1 MSDVNARIGVQI
13 DTSQALAELKSLQ
26 RQLALFHTSVSKG
39 SASAAAQQR
48 NMQQNLLN
56 SINATGKFSAQM
68 GVVRTST
75 ESFTNALEKNK
86 LSMREYFR
94 YAGGSTKTFGRLFKS
109 EFDTIGKVA
118 QERVKK
124 LQTQYIKLGRDASG
138 AMKAISVMPTS
149 LNMKDYG
156 TQVALAAQKQALF
169 NQLLKQGSTNLLNF
183 GKNTQWAGRQL
194 MVGFTIPLAYLGTAA
209 AKTFMDLE
217 AQAIRF
223 KRVYGDIFTTTEQT
237 NEALENVRQLA
248 ESFTKYGIAVVDTM
262 KMAADAAAMGKQGA
276 DLTAQ
281 VAQATRLAVLG
292 GVEQGQALE
301 TTISIT
307 NAFGTAAEDLA
318 KKINFLNAVEN
329 QTVVSIEDLTIAIPK
344 AGPVVKQLG
353 GDVEDLAFFLTAM
366 KEGGINASEGANA
379 LKSGLAALINPT
391 KKASEML
398 ADMGIN
404 IKAIVEGNQGNIQ
417 KTVIDFARAL
427 DTLDPLNRARAIE
440 QLFGKF
446 QFSRLS
452 TLFQNVTKDGTQASK
467 VLGLTTNSVEQLAI
481 MSERELGVLEDAVG
495 TKFKKAI
502 QDLKLTLEPVGKTF
516 LEAVTPIA
524 QSVAGLLDKFNNL
537 GDGTKKFIVIA
548 TTLVGIIGPVLL
560 MTFGL
565 LMNAVANGIKLFAI
579 MRTGFLKLG
588 GNSKILAE
596 QTNYLNSEQLE
607 AATVA
612 ASLNQAHNR
621 LTQQFTLEASAV
633 RALRQAYIDAT
644 VAAANFARS
653 NPGMMIPGRGG
664 APKKFARGTA
674 SVPGKGNKDNVP
686 AVLMP
691 GEAVIP
697 TDIAQNPKVQPIIE
711 ALLSGKLQAFGTG
724 TGNAQPF
731 ANSPQFQPKMDLSGP
746 SAQVLGINPSQV
758 NDLVAGRSRT
768 TETNEAF
775 AARNAALLARM
786 NARKSATASS
796 LVFGHAV
803 DHKQVSGAKVSEQFR
818 QLGFGRENLYTAVGF
833 DIPKEMNSQLNRKNS
848 TVTAGAYR
856 KAILDNNS
864 LRTMTISLSKQG
876 IPDSDAL
883 RVAKEIRTNL
893 LKSLNSLPDNA
904 LINDRMIY
912 SRMGNERS
920 GIMGALAKSADP
932 IVSRSARTL
941 LGAASTSAVGGS
953 AIKTD
958 KLKSID
964 DVIKAVQKT
973 NSNPILVK
981 KLNELKAIDP
991 KLLIPTSLNDKGEI
1005 VAYRRPE
1012 ITGGKITKNNVIN
1025 GLIDGKFKSQREFL
1039 GGGRQVLK
1047 ITKSMN
1053 DRFDRLIGKQ
1063 PPKETVAVRARGEY
1077 KVDAKGNLI
1086 PLTGQNTERKPA
1098 SVQTTSRNVADN
1110 RTTTLRPGETVVQR
1124 MRRLRGFAN
1133 APQVDPKT
1141 GSTTLGEASQSAR
1154 LSRAQLLAAVEKI
1167 SLKEAKRRIAAE
1179 SKLTNAM
1186 NESTEAQKTTRQ
1198 KLSEFSSKAS
1208 VGIGA
1213 VSGLTIA
1220 ASFAGG
1226 KLGEMAQTI
1235 MPFVFGLQ
1243 GITALLP
1250 MLANPW
1256 VAIIAAIALV
1266 GGILIKMAKDI
1277 EKARKEGVD
1286 LANAMS
1292 MTSKKLVDLSVIAG
1306 TVSASEEAARRRKN
1320 IVSGTV
1326 EGQRQFGQNVL
1337 ESGFGKQI
1345 LADIETQAKDGKS
1358 IKEISQNLANNLAV
1372 AVAQGAVTTSQARSI
1387 AAALGE
1393 ELGSYEIPA
1402 LVSGKLVS
1410 LLGPNGENLA
1420 SDPLQ
1425 VTLQIQK
1432 DSMKRQADSF
1442 KTAIDGAINESTV
1455 PNVLSRLAGFG
1466 LIAGGAA
1473 ATVLT
1478 GGAAAPLG
1486 AAAAATG
1493 AGLMVGG
1500 EYDANKRKAV
1510 NVKLAA
1516 AAVELGIQEVSN
1528 NQGLVDSLNKQYD
1541 IKLQSAKT
1549 ESEINTIQDERKVA
1563 LDQLN
1568 SSNAKALALLVSQ
1581 RSQLGEDAFTK
1592 GIKAAADAMYKEG
1605 PMAVFKDQAIEA
1617 LNKLK
1622 DSDFKA
1628 QLQIGLAS
1636 GQVSPAVI
1644 TKILATASGNK
1655 GFETSFNL
1663 LVDKQGLA
1671 DAALIAELLPTEGA
1685 TDTTR
1690 TLMLSYINN
1699 NSENFDKDMQALS
1712 FLNQI
1717 NPTYGIT
1724 LDLKA
1729 NGIQQLATATNALR
1743 QVETLPDK
1751 LTKEAVAK
1759 LAEEKPGEWKAFYD
1773 QWAILSE
1780 GKDVINKNLKVAFD
1794 VVSNDPNFKGF
1805 GTSAGKSV
1813 AELIAKGGIL
1823 PGPVPTGPTPPSSS
1837 NKTRDT
1843 FLDDLLVKLKLFRK
1857 ESVKATG
1864 GWNELLKQLGKGKTI
1879 DGFNGVVNKLSKL
1892 KVNESVLQFAEG
1904 LDAENAAKFFNKV
1917 TDKAKN
1923 GKLVLNQYGKALN
1936 QLFPTIQAGT
1946 YLRAQEKIKNENN
1959 IQIKAMDIL
1968 RKKGVDAA
1976 TALKMLEDP
1985 ATAAAVATGKITPE
1999 AFTKMANETKKATAA
2014 AKQFEAALKAV
2025 QFEADEAAE
2034 GAAEQLSERFEFGFL
2049 EIERKARATFKSINK
2064 MTPEEMELSVALDER
2079 SIDKIQNTIS
2089 DINSKIKSYNRTLD
2103 LIGRQETAITET
2115 YDQKIDSLNKQRDAL
2130 ESIKSINSFLISQ
2143 QQKQLG
2149 IANALTQGD
2158 ISAAASAAQEM
2169 RAEAAQE
2176 SLNRMGVGLET
2187 AATNLELQKQ
2197 RELSSITAVV
2207 NGQKLTRKQIET
2219 EIITL
2224 SDQIYNIE
2232 TVQLEPLQRQAD
2244 LKRQLLS
2251 DLAFQIEREQKSL
2264 QINGMTRSEWNFI
2277 QQYVEASNKESNSL
2291 KINIDGIATSSTTA
2305 SGAWASILAS
2315 MQAAST
2321 LSFNTPGAGTPS
2333 DTGTPFG
2340 QAGSTTG
2347 STTGTTKTTTTK
2359 TSTGSTVTVKSGNTL
2374 SGIAKKAGVSL
2385 SSVIKAN
2392 PQIKNPSLIKPGQ
2405 KIKIPG
2411 KMYGGMVKPMSMG
2424 GIVPNYLATGGRIGS
2439 DSVPTML
2446 TPGEFVMNKAAT
2458 AEFGPML
2465 SMLNESKYPSMI
2477 GNRGSTQVPV
2487 NNVSTSVSDNSTA
2500 VYNYNL
2506 GFSINGSNANANDI
2520 ARVVMREIKNVDAQ
2534 RVRGQRV

>member
-1 MSDVNARIGVQI
+1 
-13 DTSQALAELKSLQ
+13 
-26 RQLALFHTSVSKG
+26 
-39 SASAAAQQR
+39 
-48 NMQQNLLN
+48 
-56 SINATGKFSAQM
+56 M

-118 QERVKK
+118 QDRVKR
-124 LQTQYIKLGRDASG
+124 LQTQYVKLGRDASG
-138 AMKAISVMPTS
+138 AMKAISVTPTS

-169 NQLLKQGSTNLLNF
+169 NQLVKQGSTNLLNF

-237 NEALENVRQLA
+237 NEALNNVRELA

-262 KMAADAAAMGKQGA
+262 KMAADAAAMGKTGA

-524 QSVAGLLDKFNNL
+524 QSVAKLLDKFNNL

-596 QTNYLNSEQLE
+596 QTNYLSVEQLE

-621 LTQQFTLEASAV
+621 LTQQFNIEASAV

-644 VAAANFARS
+644 VAAANFART

-674 SVPGKGNKDNVP
+674 SVPGRGNKDNVP

-697 TDIAQNPKVQPIIE
+697 TDIAQNPQVQPIIE

-724 TGNAQPF
+724 TGDAQPF

-775 AARNAALLARM
+775 AARSAALLARM
-786 NARKSATASS
+786 NAKKSATASN

-856 KAILDNNS
+856 QAILDNNS

-893 LKSLNSLPDNA
+893 LKSLNSLPDSA
-904 LINDRMIY
+904 LINDKMIY

-920 GIMGALAKSADP
+920 GIMGALTKSTDP

-953 AIKTD
+953 KIKTD

-1063 PPKETVAVRARGEY
+1063 PQKETVAVKARGEY
-1077 KVDAKGNLI
+1077 KVDAKGNLV

-1098 SVQTTSRNVADN
+1098 SIQTTSRNVADN
-1110 RTTTLRPGETVVQR
+1110 RTTTLNPGETVVQR

-1141 GSTTLGEASQSAR
+1141 GSTTLGQVSQSAR

-1179 SKLTNAM
+1179 GKLTNAM
-1186 NESTEAQKTTRQ
+1186 NESTEAQKTTKQ

-1208 VGIGA
+1208 LGIGA

-1243 GITALLP
+1243 GIVALLP

-1256 VAIIAAIALV
+1256 VAAVAAIAVV
-1266 GGILIKMAKDI
+1266 GGTLYKMSKDM
-1277 EKARKEGVD
+1277 EKARQEGIN

-1292 MTSKKLVDLSVIAG
+1292 MTSKKIVDLSVISG

-1337 ESGFGKQI
+1337 GSEFGKQI
-1345 LADIETQAKDGKS
+1345 LADIEIQSKSGQS
-1358 IKEISQNLANNLAV
+1358 IKQISQNLANNLAV

-1420 SDPLQ
+1420 TNPLQ
-1425 VTLQIQK
+1425 VTLEIQRA
-1432 DSMKRQADSF
+1432 SMDKQAQAF
-1442 KTAIDGAINESTV
+1442 QTAIKGVLENKNTFAGAKLDMAPTSIFDRFKNLFDPTT
-1455 PNVLSRLAGFG
+1455 LFDYFG
-1466 LIAGGAA
+1466 ERKQSAK
-1473 ATVLT
+1473 LT
-1478 GGAAAPLG
+1478 
-1486 AAAAATG
+1486 
-1493 AGLMVGG
+1493 
-1500 EYDANKRKAV
+1500 
-1510 NVKLAA
+1510 A
-1516 AAVELGIQEVSN
+1516 AAVELGLQEVAQ
-1528 NQGLVDSLNKQYD
+1528 NQGLVDSLNRQYD
-1541 IKLQSAKT
+1541 IKLRSAKT
-1549 ESEINTIQDERKVA
+1549 EQEINTIQEERKVA

-1568 SSNAKALALLVSQ
+1568 TSNANALNLLIKQ
-1581 RSQLGEDAFTK
+1581 KDQLGVDGFTK

-1622 DSDFKA
+1622 DSKFKTE
-1628 QLQIGLAS
+1628 LQVGLAS
-1636 GQVSPAVI
+1636 GQVSPTVI
-1644 TKILATASGNK
+1644 TKILSTAAGNK
-1655 GFETSFNL
+1655 GFETGFKI

-1671 DAALIAELLPTEGA
+1671 DASLISELLPSEGA
-1685 TDTTR
+1685 NDTTR
-1690 TLMLSYINN
+1690 TLMLGYINN
-1699 NSENFDKDMQALS
+1699 NEEDFDKDMQALS

-1743 QVETLPDK
+1743 QVEALPDK

-1773 QWAILSE
+1773 QWTILSE
-1780 GKDVINKNLKVAFD
+1780 GKDFVNKNIKVAFD
-1794 VVSNDPNFKGF
+1794 VVSNDPNFTGF
-1805 GTSAGKSV
+1805 GSAAGQSA
-1813 AELIAKGGIL
+1813 AEIIAKGGIL
-1823 PGPVPTGPTPPSSS
+1823 PGPIPTGPDPVD
-1837 NKTRDT
+1837 NKTKNRDT
-1843 FLDDLLVKLKLFRK
+1843 LLDDLLLKLKLFRK
-1857 ESVKATG
+1857 ESVNAMG

-1879 DGFNGVVNKLSKL
+1879 DDFNGVVNKLSRL

-1904 LDAENAAKFFNKV
+1904 LDAENAAKFFNKI

-1923 GKLVLNQYGKALN
+1923 GKLVLNDYGKALN

-1959 IQIKAMDIL
+1959 IQIKALDIL
-1968 RKKGVDAA
+1968 KKKGVDAA

-1985 ATAAAVATGKITPE
+1985 AMAAAVATGKITPE
-1999 AFTKMANETKKATAA
+1999 AFTKMATETKKATAA
-2014 AKQFEAALKAV
+2014 TKEFEAALKAV
-2025 QFEADEAAE
+2025 QFEADELAE
-2034 GAAEQLSERFEFGFL
+2034 GAAEQLSERFDFGFL
-2049 EIERKARATFKSINK
+2049 EIERKARAAFKSINK

-2079 SIDKIQNTIS
+2079 SIDKIQNEIG

-2149 IANALTQGD
+2149 LANALTQGD

-2169 RAEAAQE
+2169 RAESAQE
-2176 SLNRMGVGLET
+2176 ALNRMGSGLET
-2187 AATNLELQKQ
+2187 AANNLEVQKQ

-2219 EIITL
+2219 EIVTL

-2232 TVQLEPLQRQAD
+2232 VVQLEPLQRQAD

-2251 DLAFQIEREQKSL
+2251 DLAFQIDREQKSL
-2264 QINGMTRSEWNFI
+2264 QINGMTRNEWNFI

-2305 SGAWASILAS
+2305 AGAWASILES
-2315 MQAAST
+2315 MKAAS
-2321 LSFNTPGAGTPS
+2321 SFSVPGTGAPGS
-2333 DTGTPFG
+2333 GTPFG
-2340 QAGSTTG
+2340 QAGSATK
-2347 STTGTTKTTTTK
+2347 TGTATV
-2359 TSTGSTVTVKSGNTL
+2359 SSGSTVTVKSGNTL
-2374 SGIAKKAGVSL
+2374 SGIAKAAGVSL
-2385 SSVIKAN
+2385 SDVIKAN
-2392 PQIKNPSLIKPGQ
+2392 PQISNPNLIRPGQ
-2405 KIKIPG
+2405 VIKIPG

-2424 GIVPNYLATGGRIGS
+2424 GMVPKYLATGGRIGS

-2446 TPGEFVMNKAAT
+2446 TPGEFVMNKRAT

-2477 GNRGSTQVPV
+2477 GNGFGAQTPI

-2534 RVRGQRV
+2534 RIRGQRV

>member
-118 QERVKK
+118 QDRVKR

-138 AMKAISVMPTS
+138 AMKAISVTPTS

-169 NQLLKQGSTNLLNF
+169 NQLVKQGSTNLLNF

-262 KMAADAAAMGKQGA
+262 KMAADAAAMGKTGA

-524 QSVAGLLDKFNNL
+524 QSVAKLLDKFNNL

-596 QTNYLNSEQLE
+596 QTNYLSVEQLE

-621 LTQQFTLEASAV
+621 LTQQFNIEASAV

-644 VAAANFARS
+644 VAAANFART

-674 SVPGKGNKDNVP
+674 SVPGRGNKDNVP

-697 TDIAQNPKVQPIIE
+697 TDIAQNPQVQPIIE

-724 TGNAQPF
+724 TGDAQPF

-775 AARNAALLARM
+775 AARSAALLAKM
-786 NARKSATASS
+786 NAKKSATASN

-893 LKSLNSLPDNA
+893 LKSLNSLPDSA
-904 LINDRMIY
+904 LINDKMIY

-920 GIMGALAKSADP
+920 GIMGALTKSTDP

-953 AIKTD
+953 KIKTD

-1063 PPKETVAVRARGEY
+1063 PQKETVAVKARGEY
-1077 KVDAKGNLI
+1077 KVDAKGNLV

-1098 SVQTTSRNVADN
+1098 SIQTTSRNVADN
-1110 RTTTLRPGETVVQR
+1110 RTTTLNPGETVVQR

-1141 GSTTLGEASQSAR
+1141 GSTTLGQVSQSAR

-1179 SKLTNAM
+1179 GKLTNAM
-1186 NESTEAQKTTRQ
+1186 NESTEAQKTTKQ

-1208 VGIGA
+1208 LGIGA

-1243 GITALLP
+1243 GIVALLP

-1256 VAIIAAIALV
+1256 VAAVAAIAVV
-1266 GGILIKMAKDI
+1266 GGTLYKMSKDM
-1277 EKARKEGVD
+1277 EKARQEGIN

-1292 MTSKKLVDLSVIAG
+1292 MTSKKIVDLSVISG

-1337 ESGFGKQI
+1337 GSEFGKQI
-1345 LADIETQAKDGKS
+1345 LADIEIQSKSGQS
-1358 IKEISQNLANNLAV
+1358 IKQISQNLANNLAV

-1420 SDPLQ
+1420 TDPLQ
-1425 VTLQIQK
+1425 VTLEIQRA
-1432 DSMKRQADSF
+1432 SMDKQAQAF
-1442 KTAIDGAINESTV
+1442 QTAIKGVLENKNTFAGAKLDMAPKSIFDRFKNLFDPTT
-1455 PNVLSRLAGFG
+1455 LFDYFG
-1466 LIAGGAA
+1466 ERKQSAK
-1473 ATVLT
+1473 LT
-1478 GGAAAPLG
+1478 
-1486 AAAAATG
+1486 
-1493 AGLMVGG
+1493 
-1500 EYDANKRKAV
+1500 
-1510 NVKLAA
+1510 A
-1516 AAVELGIQEVSN
+1516 AAVELGLQEVAQ
-1528 NQGLVDSLNKQYD
+1528 NQGLVDSLNRQYD
-1541 IKLQSAKT
+1541 IKLRSAKT
-1549 ESEINTIQDERKVA
+1549 EQEINTIQEERKIA
-1563 LDQLN
+1563 LNQLNTSNDNALKLLIKQKDQLG
-1568 SSNAKALALLVSQ
+1568 VD
-1581 RSQLGEDAFTK
+1581 GFTK

-1622 DSDFKA
+1622 DSNFKA

-1636 GQVSPAVI
+1636 GQVGPAVI
-1644 TKILATASGNK
+1644 TKILSTAAGNK

-1663 LVDKQGLA
+1663 LVNKQGLA
-1671 DAALIAELLPTEGA
+1671 DAALIAELLPSSGA
-1685 TDTTR
+1685 NDTTR
-1690 TLMLSYINN
+1690 TLMLGYINN
-1699 NSENFDKDMQALS
+1699 NEEDFDKDMQALS

-1743 QVETLPDK
+1743 QVEALPDK

-1805 GTSAGKSV
+1805 GTSAGKSA

-1823 PGPVPTGPTPPSSS
+1823 PGPIPTGPTPPPSS

-1857 ESVKATG
+1857 ESVNATG
-1864 GWNELLKQLGKGKTI
+1864 GWKELVKQLGKGKTI
-1879 DGFNGVVNKLSKL
+1879 DGFNGVVNKLSGL

-1923 GKLVLNQYGKALN
+1923 GKLVLNDYGKALN

-1959 IQIKAMDIL
+1959 IQIKALDIL
-1968 RKKGVDAA
+1968 RKKGVGAA

-1985 ATAAAVATGKITPE
+1985 AMAAAVATGKITPE
-1999 AFTKMANETKKATAA
+1999 AFTKMADETKKATVEAR
-2014 AKQFEAALKAV
+2014 KFEAALKAV
-2025 QFEADEAAE
+2025 QFEADELAE
-2034 GAAEQLSERFEFGFL
+2034 GAAEQLSERFDFGFL
-2049 EIERKARATFKSINK
+2049 EIERKARETFKSINK
-2064 MTPEEMELSVALDER
+2064 MTPEEMELSVVLDER
-2079 SIDKIQNTIS
+2079 SIDKIQNEIG

-2103 LIGRQETAITET
+2103 LIGRQEIAITET

-2176 SLNRMGVGLET
+2176 SLNRMGTGLET
-2187 AATNLELQKQ
+2187 AAANLELQKQ
-2197 RELSSITAVV
+2197 RDLSSITAVV

-2232 TVQLEPLQRQAD
+2232 VIQLEPLQRQAD

-2251 DLAFQIEREQKSL
+2251 DLAFQIDREQKSL
-2264 QINGMTRSEWNFI
+2264 QINGMTRQEWNFI
-2277 QQYVEASNKESNSL
+2277 QQYVEASNKEANSL
-2291 KINIDGIATSSTTA
+2291 KINIDAIATSSTTA

-2321 LSFNTPGAGTPS
+2321 LSFNTP
-2333 DTGTPFG
+2333 TGTG
-2340 QAGSTTG
+2340 GSTV
-2347 STTGTTKTTTTK
+2347 TGTRVVDGRTVVTSTSGTSTSSDKSE
-2359 TSTGSTVTVKSGNTL
+2359 STGSTVTVKSGNTL
-2374 SGIAKKAGVSL
+2374 SGIAAKAGVSL
-2385 SSVIKAN
+2385 ASVIKAN
-2392 PQIKNPSLIKPGQ
+2392 PQISNPNLIRPGQ
-2405 KIKIPG
+2405 VIKIPG

-2424 GIVPNYLATGGRIGS
+2424 GMVPKYLATGGRIGS

-2446 TPGEFVMNKAAT
+2446 TPGEFVMNKRAS

-2477 GNRGSTQVPV
+2477 SNRGSAQVPV
-2487 NNVSTSVSDNSTA
+2487 NNTSTSISDNSTA

-2534 RVRGQRV
+2534 RIRGQRV